1 MASTT
6 TPQVLNRNFNRES
19 LNAFIRK
26 YAIVLIF
33 IAMFV
38 GMTFLTDAFLQPR
51 NLFNVVRQISVVG
64 LIAIG
69 VPMVIIT
76 TGIDLSSGSVLALAA
91 VFAASLAQQPGWH
104 DAKYPGLM
112 LPVIVPVLAA
122 LAIGV
127 LCGAINGSLIA
138 RFKIPPFI
146 ATLGMMT
153 VARGFAL
160 IYSNRP
166 VSGLTDTYNFIGQ
179 GEIFKVIPIPGQPP
193 LGIPVPVIILAG
205 VAIGAH
211 IMLNNTR
218 FGRHIYAIGGNEQAA
233 LISGLNVGRIKIG
246 VYTIAGLLSGL
257 AGLVLS
263 SRVGSG
269 QPGLAVGIELDAIAA
284 AVIGGT
290 SLSGGIG
297 TIWGTIIGALII
309 GVLNNG
315 LDLLNVSAY
324 WQTIVKGS
332 IIVIAVIIDERKNR

>member
-6 TPQVLNRNFNRES
+6 TSPVSDRTFNREW
-19 LNAFIRK
+19 LNAFVRK

-33 IAMFV
+33 IAMFIA
-38 GMTFLTDAFLQPR
+38 MTFLTDAFLQPR
-51 NLFNVVRQISVVG
+51 NLVNVVRQISVVG

-69 VPMVIIT
+69 VTMVIIT

-91 VFAASLAQQPGWH
+91 VVAASLAQQPDWH
-104 DAKYPGLM
+104 DAKYPGLV
-112 LPVIVPVLAA
+112 LPLIMPILAA
-122 LAIGV
+122 LVIGV
-127 LCGAINGSLIA
+127 LCGAVNGWLIA
-138 RFKIPPFI
+138 RFLIPPFI

-179 GEIFKVIPIPGQPP
+179 GELFKVFPIPGQPP
-193 LGIPVPVIILAG
+193 LGIPIPVIILAV

-211 IMLNNTR
+211 ILLNSTR

-263 SRVGSG
+263 SRIGSG

-332 IIVIAVIIDERKNR
+332 IIVVAVIVDERKNR

>member
-1 MASTT
+1 
-6 TPQVLNRNFNRES
+6 
-19 LNAFIRK
+19 
-26 YAIVLIF
+26 
-33 IAMFV
+33 
-38 GMTFLTDAFLQPR
+38 
-51 NLFNVVRQISVVG
+51 
-64 LIAIG
+64 
-69 VPMVIIT
+69 
-76 TGIDLSSGSVLALAA
+76 LALAA
-91 VFAASLAQQPGWH
+91 VFAASFAQQPGWH
-104 DAKYPGLM
+104 DAKYPGLAFP
-112 LPVIVPVLAA
+112 LIVPIVVA

-138 RFKIPPFI
+138 GFKIPPFI

-179 GEIFKVIPIPGQPP
+179 GEIFKVIPIRGQPP
-193 LGIPVPVIILAG
+193 LGLPIPIIILAL

-211 IMLNNTR
+211 IMLNHTR

-246 VYTIAGLLSGL
+246 VYSIAGLLAGL

-263 SRVGSG
+263 SRIGSG
-269 QPGLAVGIELDAIAA
+269 QPGLGVGYELDAIAS

-290 SLSGGIG
+290 SLSGGVG

-324 WQTIVKGS
+324 WQTIIKGS
-332 IIVIAVIIDERKNR
+332 IIVAAVIIDERKNR

>member
-6 TPQVLNRNFNRES
+6 IQQVLDKSFNREG

-38 GMTFLTDAFLQPR
+38 AMTFLTDAFLQPR
-51 NLFNVVRQISVVG
+51 NLVNVVRQIAVVG

-69 VPMVIIT
+69 VTMVIIT

-104 DAKYPGLM
+104 DAKYPGLVV
-112 LPVIVPVLAA
+112 PVIVPIVTA
-122 LAIGV
+122 LAIGL
-127 LCGAINGSLIA
+127 LCGAINGGLIA
-138 RFKIPPFI
+138 KFKIPPFI

-153 VARGFAL
+153 IARGFAL

-179 GEIFKVIPIPGQPP
+179 GEILKVIPISPP
-193 LGIPVPVIILAG
+193 LGIPIPVIILAV

-263 SRVGSG
+263 SRIGSG
-269 QPGLAVGIELDAIAA
+269 QAGLAVGYELDAIAS

-332 IIVIAVIIDERKNR
+332 IIVVAVIIDERKNR

>member
-1 MASTT
+1 MQSTT
-6 TPQVLNRNFNRES
+6 TPEVLGRNLNREWFNT
-19 LNAFIRK
+19 FIRK
-26 YAIVLIF
+26 YAIVFIF
-33 IAMFV
+33 MVMFV
-38 GMTFLTDAFLQPR
+38 GMWLLSDAFLQPR
-51 NLFNVVRQISVVG
+51 NLFNVVRQISVMG

-69 VPMVIIT
+69 VTMVIIT
-76 TGIDLSSGSVLALAA
+76 TGIDLSSGSVAALAA
-91 VFAASLAQQPGWH
+91 VVAGSLAQRVDWQG
-104 DAKYPGLM
+104 AKYPGLE
-112 LPVIVPVLAA
+112 LPLIVPILAA
-122 LAIGV
+122 MAIGA
-127 LCGAINGSLIA
+127 LCGTINGGLIA
-138 RFKIPPFI
+138 RFKIPAFI

-160 IYSNRP
+160 IYSDRP

-179 GEIFKVIPIPGQPP
+179 GEILKILPIPNQPP
-193 LGIPVPVIILAG
+193 LGIPLPVIILAL
-205 VAIGAH
+205 VAIGSH

-246 VYTIAGLLSGL
+246 VYTIAGLLAGL

-263 SRVGSG
+263 SRIGSG

-332 IIVIAVIIDERKNR
+332 IIVVAVIIDERKNR

>member
-1 MASTT
+1 
-6 TPQVLNRNFNRES
+6 
-19 LNAFIRK
+19 
-26 YAIVLIF
+26 
-33 IAMFV
+33 
-38 GMTFLTDAFLQPR
+38 
-51 NLFNVVRQISVVG
+51 
-64 LIAIG
+64 
-69 VPMVIIT
+69 
-76 TGIDLSSGSVLALAA
+76 
-91 VFAASLAQQPGWH
+91 
-104 DAKYPGLM
+104 
-112 LPVIVPVLAA
+112 VIVPILAA
-122 LAIGV
+122 LAIGI

-211 IMLNNTR
+211 IMLNSTR

>member
-1 MASTT
+1 
-6 TPQVLNRNFNRES
+6 
-19 LNAFIRK
+19 
-26 YAIVLIF
+26 
-33 IAMFV
+33 
-38 GMTFLTDAFLQPR
+38 
-51 NLFNVVRQISVVG
+51 
-64 LIAIG
+64 
-69 VPMVIIT
+69 
-76 TGIDLSSGSVLALAA
+76 
-91 VFAASLAQQPGWH
+91 
-104 DAKYPGLM
+104 M
-112 LPVIVPVLAA
+112 LPVIAPIVVA
-122 LAIGV
+122 LGIGV
-127 LCGAINGSLIA
+127 LCGAINGGLIA
-138 RFKIPPFI
+138 RFAIPPFI

-166 VSGLTDTYNFIGQ
+166 VSGLTDSYNFIGQ
-179 GEIFKVIPIPGQPP
+179 GEIFKVFPIPGQPP
-193 LGIPVPVIILAG
+193 LGVPVPVIILAV

-263 SRVGSG
+263 SRIGSG